1 MRIFAE
7 GSGEDVEY
15 YAQLGADTTSK
26 KLLGSAR
33 VLAFGHSNQGETKL
47 LYTAD
52 RVIKGLTMVTTDPRD
67 VTRIM
72 INGVSQDR
80 VTTQSYN
87 NLFGYM
93 TYDSVVNP
101 GDEISTYNNGGGGNE
116 YLLLDCM
123 IE

>member
-1 MRIFAE
+1 MNA
-7 GSGEDVEY
+7 EY

-33 VLAFGHSNQGETKL
+33 VLAFGHSKQGETKL

-52 RVIKGLTMVTTDPRD
+52 RVIKGLTMVTTDSRSGTH
-67 VTRIM
+67 VM
-72 INGVSQDR
+72 INGVRQDR

-93 TYDSVVNP
+93 TYNSVVNP

-123 IE
+123 IEFE

>member
-1 MRIFAE
+1 MQSDGAYVTYTP
-7 GSGEDVEY
+7 SG
-15 YAQLGADTTSK
+15 GADTTSK

-33 VLAFGHSNQGETKL
+33 VLAFGHSKQGETKL

-52 RVIKGLTMVTTDPRD
+52 RVIKGLTMVTTDPRSGTH
-67 VTRIM
+67 VM
-72 INGVSQDR
+72 INGVRQDR

-93 TYDSVVNP
+93 TYNSVVNP

-123 IE
+123 IEFE